1 MMNDY
6 GIKKIMIIF
15 ICVLSIGYAQMV
27 EANVIKV
34 KTKEID
40 GAYRF
45 SVTLKST
52 ETGCEQYADWWE
64 VVSKKGELLYRRIL
78 VHSHPDTQPF
88 TRSGGSLNIDKDDIV
103 YVRAHMNKEGY
114 VGEVMHGSIAK
125 GFKKSMEIPNFSKDI
140 VTQAPLPEGCL
151 Y

>member
-1 MMNDY
+1 MMNDT

-15 ICVLSIGYAQMV
+15 ICVLGIGCAQTV

-34 KTKEID
+34 KTKGSD

-52 ETGCEQYADWWE
+52 ETGCDQYADWWE

-88 TRSGGSLNIDKDDIV
+88 TRSGGNVNIQKDDIV
-103 YVRAHMNKEGY
+103 YIRGHMNKEGY
-114 VGEVMHGSIAK
+114 VGDVMMGSVSE
-125 GFKKSMEIPNFSKDI
+125 GFKKVNEVVNFSETLE
-140 VTQAPLPEGCL
+140 TQTPLPKGCL